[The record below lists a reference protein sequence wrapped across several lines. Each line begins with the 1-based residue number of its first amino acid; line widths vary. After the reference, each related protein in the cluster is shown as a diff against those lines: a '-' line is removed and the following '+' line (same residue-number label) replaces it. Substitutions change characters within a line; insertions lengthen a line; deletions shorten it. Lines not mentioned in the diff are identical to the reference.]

1 MKKKLK
7 EIQKDNSPNKEIKKM
22 NIIKH
27 YNLFQNSNQNY
38 EKIKLSSKN
47 DLPEL
52 KISKL
57 KLRNESDSFNFK
69 YINYSNSTN
78 NNITN
83 TSDIQDKKSQILNIS
98 KYNQIVNKNN
108 LIFPKIF
115 NPIKNFLYKKEKST
129 IDSSYSI
136 N

>member
-7 EIQKDNSPNKEIKKM
+7 EIQKNNSPNKEIKKM

-52 KISKL
+52 KI
-57 KLRNESDSFNFK
+57 
-69 YINYSNSTN
+69 
-78 NNITN
+78 
-83 TSDIQDKKSQILNIS
+83 
-98 KYNQIVNKNN
+98 
-108 LIFPKIF
+108 
-115 NPIKNFLYKKEKST
+115 
-129 IDSSYSI
+129 
-136 N
+136 